1 MRNETVCVHAKGVM
15 PGWRSELADW
25 KPYFHRRDQNTHS
38 KTRPAYDLWVLPRKR
53 FHRESLKRHRRCNEM
68 FLSFLVKSCSTA
80 ALATF
85 EPMTTAHLLLAAPP
99 GPRSSLGRG
108 SIGAPTAVGKFG
120 NFPGLFFSQHIAPER
135 MKLVGRPR
143 ADKSRY

>member
-1 MRNETVCVHAKGVM
+1 V
-15 PGWRSELADW
+15 
-25 KPYFHRRDQNTHS
+25 
-38 KTRPAYDLWVLPRKR
+38 
-53 FHRESLKRHRRCNEM
+53 

-85 EPMTTAHLLLAAPP
+85 EPMTTAHLLLAD
-99 GPRSSLGRG
+99 GRS
-108 SIGAPTAVGKFG
+108 SIGAPTVVGKFG

-135 MKLVGRPR
+135 MKLDGRPR